1 MDEKTDIKIAQEL
14 LQECEKQV
22 EELTT
27 SIDVLTTM
35 INRLS

>member
-1 MDEKTDIKIAQEL
+1 MNETTGIKIAQEL

-27 SIDVLTTM
+27 SIDALTTI

>member
-1 MDEKTDIKIAQEL
+1 MNETTDIKIAQEL
-14 LQECEKQV
+14 LRECEKQV

>member
-1 MDEKTDIKIAQEL
+1 MNEKTDIKIAQKL